1 MNQELNTQPAQE
13 SKVTVYE
20 APAVIYEGL
29 LTTRAGSP
37 IPDPDGGLFGAN
49 SSDLFGE

>member
-1 MNQELNTQPAQE
+1 MNQEMYTQPAQE
-13 SKVTVYE
+13 SEVNVYE

-37 IPDPDGGLFGAN
+37 IPDPDGGLFGAS